1 MSLLYTLGLYATVL
15 SATSQ
20 RLKPHHKKRPH
31 VTAEAVTHKTCPA
44 RTQPAHR
51 TILRRTE
58 NRKLSENTTTGRIVS
73 PCVCGAFALHICV
86 AHSHCAFALRLLPC
100 VCFRNSVCGS
110 RLQPRHSADR
120 KNRALAPEDYTRVAL

>member
-20 RLKPHHKKRPH
+20 RLKPHHKKGPH
-31 VTAEAVTHKTCPA
+31 VTAEAETHKTCPV

-73 PCVCGAFALHICV
+73 PCVCGAFALHIRI
-86 AHSHCAFALRLLPC
+86 AHLLCDCFLAFVSEIVFVGRG
-100 VCFRNSVCGS
+100 F
-110 RLQPRHSADR
+110 
-120 KNRALAPEDYTRVAL
+120 